1 MKPDK
6 RMVMKSLLNFKTI
19 IKCLPF
25 IGAALLF
32 TGCQPDKLE
41 DTTVP
46 DTVLQST
53 FTVSPVQGR
62 TNRYLVTNTTT
73 GAIASRWDIDNGSG
87 WAMGKM
93 ADTVFYPD
101 AGTYTIKMQSLNKSG
116 RLFDATPQT
125 VTVATGDP
133 FSGNLVQGGKM
144 NPGDDAYWT
153 KLKIANNNNVVWT
166 FADGKY
172 TVTGTGGGHAG
183 IYQAIQVEANKK
195 YRFAMFVSGSGATD
209 TWFEVYFGT
218 TAPTQGSDY
227 SAGGTQIGL
236 NTWTGCGKTAFSGN
250 LATIGCAGSLK
261 GKNGEITFAQ
271 SGTIYLVIK
280 CGTNTSLGTTGI
292 SIDNVELRGY

>member
-1 MKPDK
+1 
-6 RMVMKSLLNFKTI
+6 MKSLINFKTMI
-19 IKCLPF
+19 QYLPF
-25 IGAALLF
+25 VGTAILF
-32 TGCQPDKLE
+32 LGCQPDKIEEGLA
-41 DTTVP
+41 P
-46 DTVLQST
+46 DTPLEAS
-53 FTVSPVQGR
+53 FTVSPIQGR
-62 TNRYLVTNTTT
+62 TNRFLITNTTP
-73 GAIASRWDIDNGSG
+73 GAIAAMWDVGNELG

-101 AGTYTIKMQSLNKSG
+101 AGTYTIKMQALNKAG
-116 RLFDATPQT
+116 KLYDAEPKN

-133 FSGNLVQGGKM
+133 LSGNLIAGGKM
-144 NPGDDAYWT
+144 NPGDDAKWT
-153 KLKIANNNNVVWT
+153 YLKIANNNNVIWT

-195 YRFAMFVSGSGATD
+195 YRFAMLVSGSGATD
-209 TWFEVYFGT
+209 TWFEVYLNP
-218 TAPTQGSDY
+218 TAPVQGSDY

-261 GKNGEITFAQ
+261 GKNGEITFSQ

-280 CGTNTSLGTTGI
+280 CGTNNSLGTTGI
-292 SIDNVELRGY
+292 SIDNVELRGM